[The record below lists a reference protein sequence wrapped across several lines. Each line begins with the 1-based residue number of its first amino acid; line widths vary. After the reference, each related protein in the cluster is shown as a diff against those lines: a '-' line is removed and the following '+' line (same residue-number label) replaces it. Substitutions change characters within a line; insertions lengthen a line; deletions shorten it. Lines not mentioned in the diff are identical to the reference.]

1 MEVSAE
7 ADVGTQ
13 LSTEGAQ
20 VSLKSCQGKLSPQAV
35 NERKNRSCRENPGMC
50 QERGREGATEV
61 LSKWQSRKMLCYSTR
76 LAGDEHTAASICQGL
91 RRDAANLT
99 ESLGGRFS
107 CLNGYKS
114 PLGQRVRENP
124 LD

>member
-1 MEVSAE
+1 M
-7 ADVGTQ
+7 
-13 LSTEGAQ
+13 
-20 VSLKSCQGKLSPQAV
+20 QGKSRDVPGKRQRRNHRGFVKVA
-35 NERKNRSCRENPGMC
+35 EQEN
-50 QERGREGATEV
+50 A
-61 LSKWQSRKMLCYSTR
+61 LYSTR

-99 ESLGGRFS
+99 ESLGRRFS